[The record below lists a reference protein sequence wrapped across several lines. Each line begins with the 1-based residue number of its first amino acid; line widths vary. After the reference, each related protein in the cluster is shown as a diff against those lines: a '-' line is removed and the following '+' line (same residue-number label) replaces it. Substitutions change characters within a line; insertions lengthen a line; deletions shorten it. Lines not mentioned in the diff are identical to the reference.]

1 MTPQNDL
8 YSRHMLSVS
17 NRLADLQLRLDNLSI
32 QVAEIKEATVLS
44 SDEEWQDD
52 TDARMAEGAG
62 SGSDT
67 EDLDEPGFQTA
78 SELFASSSS
87 VPASKRPKSS
97 DD

>member
-52 TDARMAEGAG
+52 TDVAMAG

-67 EDLDEPGFQTA
+67 EELDEPAFQKA
-78 SELFASSSS
+78 SALCGSGSFGGVA
-87 VPASKRPKSS
+87 AKRPKK
-97 DD
+97 DE